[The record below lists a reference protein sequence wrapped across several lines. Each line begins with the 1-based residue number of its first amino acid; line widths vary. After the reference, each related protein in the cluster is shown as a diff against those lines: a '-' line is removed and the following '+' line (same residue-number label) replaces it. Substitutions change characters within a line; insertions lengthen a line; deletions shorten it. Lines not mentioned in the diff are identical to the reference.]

1 MKLFA
6 SLLIA
11 AALVAPVVSQANEP
25 AAPAVAKPDLAA
37 GGATFA
43 AKGCTAC
50 HGADG
55 NSAITTNPKLAQQHP
70 AYLAKQLYEFKSGK
84 RVNAVMGG
92 MSLALDDNEIR
103 NVTAWLGSQ
112 KAKSGFAKDRELVAM
127 GERIFRGGIADRQ
140 IPACAGCHA
149 PNGVGIPDQYP
160 RLAGQHADYIST
172 QLMAF
177 RESDPKVGRKNS
189 VQMNQVAAKLN
200 DREIKAVSD
209 YIAGLR

>member
-1 MKLFA
+1 
-6 SLLIA
+6 
-11 AALVAPVVSQANEP
+11 
-25 AAPAVAKPDLAA
+25 
-37 GGATFA
+37 
-43 AKGCTAC
+43 
-50 HGADG
+50 
-55 NSAITTNPKLAQQHP
+55 
-70 AYLAKQLYEFKSGK
+70 
-84 RVNAVMGG
+84 
-92 MSLALDDNEIR
+92 
-103 NVTAWLGSQ
+103 
-112 KAKSGFAKDRELVAM
+112 VAM